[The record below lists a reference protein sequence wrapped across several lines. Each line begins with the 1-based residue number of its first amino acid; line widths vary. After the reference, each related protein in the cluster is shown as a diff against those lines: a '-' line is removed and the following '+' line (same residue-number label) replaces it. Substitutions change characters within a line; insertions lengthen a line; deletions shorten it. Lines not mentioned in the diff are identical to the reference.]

1 LKKAIA
7 LFSTLLIL
15 VLVIMLMS
23 ISLKN
28 SLNIK
33 IAQKSDKDLVQEN
46 ISVNDV
52 KKFIDKKLIE
62 PINRKAG
69 KEKNQMYNKL
79 FKIPIS
85 INNPIDNATIS
96 IEIKSNDGKIN
107 INNFFNNFDTSEF
120 RENFLVALGILDI
133 KLFTRIFLA
142 NITDDAKLSSSYKLV
157 TYSTD
162 FKPGSIKSLD
172 EFNQVLDIYIQKS
185 NDYKAKDIIWDE
197 YIKYEGAGL
206 DINYM
211 DILMIDALP
220 ITLDSAIREGLI
232 KKTLVISS
240 FDDFGF
246 SVDNQAEFENILNK
260 NKVGFKNIEIFCDIN
275 IKSINYLIQYTFNYG
290 LKNKK
295 INNLSLDKWDY

>member
-1 LKKAIA
+1 
-7 LFSTLLIL
+7 
-15 VLVIMLMS
+15 
-23 ISLKN
+23 
-28 SLNIK
+28 
-33 IAQKSDKDLVQEN
+33 
-46 ISVNDV
+46 
-52 KKFIDKKLIE
+52 
-62 PINRKAG
+62 
-69 KEKNQMYNKL
+69 MYNKL